1 MWKAGRI
8 LNISNNNRNWPS
20 LSIYYFLGIIILFY
34 PNVILFNPK
43 ALWGTI
49 YFFFQMR
56 KLKLREAKSFRIY
69 SAFNGDAMSDF
80 ETLIFMIL
88 LWSSRRKVAI
98 FWRPLHSLPSSPSA
112 TETTFLCPS
121 FLTTSPY
128 AYVNSWLW
136 HVESSSLTRDWT
148 RAPLHWDHRILTTGP
163 LGKSWFLLIFHVSLI
178 TRPCSHYP
186 W

>member
-1 MWKAGRI
+1 MLSYLI
-8 LNISNNNRNWPS
+8 LRLCGVLSTFFSKWGNWNS
-20 LSIYYFLGIIILFY
+20 E
-34 PNVILFNPK
+34 
-43 ALWGTI
+43 
-49 YFFFQMR
+49 
-56 KLKLREAKSFRIY
+56 KLNHLEFTVLL
-69 SAFNGDAMSDF
+69 NGDAMSDF

-178 TRPCSHYP
+178 TLPCSHYP